1 LPAKATA
8 QTTPKHRPHR
18 IYVGADSSAKR
29 AVQPLQLSRMN
40 SLPQNS
46 LPQDFRQHRNKG
58 HTAKPC
64 GGRLSSPDNTE
75 TPATPDLCG
84 SGFIR
89 EEGGAAATA
98 FANEF
103 APTEFGP
110 TEFAATGF
118 QATPKQRR
126 HRIYVGADSS
136 AKRAVQPL
144 QLSRMNSLP
153 QNSAPQNLLPQNFR
167 QHRNKGHTAK
177 PCGGRLSSPGNTE
190 TPATPDLCGSG
201 FIREEGGAATTA
213 FANEF
218 APTGFAATERTP
230 TKWTLTNEPTQNPA
244 PHTPFMQ
251 PKIFHRCAV
260 R

>member
-1 LPAKATA
+1 MPAKATA

-46 LPQDFRQHRNKG
+46 APQNLLPQDFRQHRNTG

-89 EEGGAAATA
+89 EEGGTAAAA

-103 APTEFGP
+103 APTERDP
-110 TEFAATGF
+110 TE
-118 QATPKQRR
+118 
-126 HRIYVGADSS
+126 
-136 AKRAVQPL
+136 L
-144 QLSRMNSLP
+144 
-153 QNSAPQNLLPQNFR
+153 
-167 QHRNKGHTAK
+167 
-177 PCGGRLSSPGNTE
+177 
-190 TPATPDLCGSG
+190 
-201 FIREEGGAATTA
+201 
-213 FANEF
+213 
-218 APTGFAATERTP
+218 AATERTP

>member
-40 SLPQNS
+40 SLPQDS
-46 LPQDFRQHRNKG
+46 LPQDVRQHRNTG

-64 GGRLSSPDNTE
+64 GGRLSSPGNTE
-75 TPATPDLCG
+75 TKATPDLCG

-103 APTEFGP
+103 APTG
-110 TEFAATGF
+110 FAATGF
-118 QATPKQRR
+118 QATPK
-126 HRIYVGADSS
+126 HRPHQIYVGADSS

-153 QNSAPQNLLPQNFR
+153 QDSLPQDFR
-167 QHRNKGHTAK
+167 QHRNKGDTGSMWERIH
-177 PCGGRLSSPGNTE
+177 PRRGRCSRCS
-190 TPATPDLCGSG
+190 
-201 FIREEGGAATTA
+201 FRE
-213 FANEF
+213 
-218 APTGFAATERTP
+218 
-230 TKWTLTNEPTQNPA
+230 
-244 PHTPFMQ
+244 
-251 PKIFHRCAV
+251 
-260 R
+260 